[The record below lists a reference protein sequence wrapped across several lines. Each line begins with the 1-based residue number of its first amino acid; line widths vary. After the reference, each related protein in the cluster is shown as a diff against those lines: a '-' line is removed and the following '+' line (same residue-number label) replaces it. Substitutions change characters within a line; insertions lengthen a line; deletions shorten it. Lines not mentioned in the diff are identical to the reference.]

1 MVDEKV
7 GKNECGQFIQGFGQE
22 GMAESISLSLS
33 LSLSVCLWES
43 EQSHFLV
50 VRQECVKV

>member
-1 MVDEKV
+1 MVDKKV
-7 GKNECGQFIQGFGQE
+7 GENECEQFIQGFGQE